1 MDAKELAGMIS
12 AVSRQ
17 ETTLLYYSPEE
28 LEKAIREDRG
38 SVIVEDGK
46 FVGCGFWADRGGG
59 WVEFDTM
66 YVAPE
71 FRRRGYSRKIMQ
83 LMKEKAQKRLVGQK
97 AFLFTQVPAMRKMVE
112 GLGFLP
118 VEFSALPG
126 RLWWKI
132 IFHRMHPKRWI
143 SYAKYLP
150 HLNRV
155 GSWQL
160 YILTTD
166 NIIK

>member
-1 MDAKELAGMIS
+1 MDAKELAEMIS
-12 AVSRQ
+12 EVSRR
-17 ETTLLYYSPEE
+17 ESTLLYYSPKE
-28 LEKAIREDRG
+28 LEAAIREDRG
-38 SVIVEDGK
+38 SVLIEGGK
-46 FVGCGFWADRGGG
+46 FIGCGFWSNRGDG

-71 FRRRGYSRKIMQ
+71 FRGRGYSKKIMG
-83 LMKEKAQKRLVGQK
+83 LMKEKAQQRLSGQN

-118 VEFSALPG
+118 VEFSELP
-126 RLWWKI
+126 RKLWWKI
-132 IFHRMHPKRWI
+132 IFHRLHPKRWL
-143 SYAKYLP
+143 SYAKYLSQP
-150 HLNRV
+150 ERV

-160 YILTTD
+160 YILKTS